1 LFAAINLKT
10 GEVFA
15 QCKPCQR
22 QKEFW
27 EFLGHFE
34 RTTPAHLA
42 INVVADNY
50 TTHNTGAVRQWLLS
64 HPHWQLHFIPT
75 HSSWLDQVE
84 RFFAKITLEV
94 IRRGLFT
101 SVPHLRKSTL
111 DYTGVP

>member
-1 LFAAINLKT
+1 M
-10 GEVFA
+10 
-15 QCKPCQR
+15 
-22 QKEFW
+22 
-27 EFLGHFE
+27 
-34 RTTPAHLA
+34 
-42 INVVADNY
+42 VADNY
-50 TTHNTGAVRQWLLS
+50 TTHNTSAVRQWLLR

-111 DYTGVP
+111 DYIGAHNKTPKPFVWTANAERELEEIANYFGEIA